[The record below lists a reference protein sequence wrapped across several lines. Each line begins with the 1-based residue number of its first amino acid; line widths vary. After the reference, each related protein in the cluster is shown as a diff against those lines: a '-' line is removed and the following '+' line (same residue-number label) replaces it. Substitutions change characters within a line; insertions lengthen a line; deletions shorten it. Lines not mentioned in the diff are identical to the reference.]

1 MKRTPVDPKMYER
14 VKKRIYKKYPKH
26 SAYRSGLL
34 VQAYKKEFAKK
45 YGKKEPYTG
54 TKTRREGLSRWFA
67 ENWKSDTGNYRY
79 TSKRSVYRPT
89 KRITKDTPLTFS
101 ELTKKEIQLAK
112 RTKARKGRIA
122 RFRKK

>member
-45 YGKKEPYTG
+45 YGKKQAYTG
-54 TKTRREGLSRWFA
+54 KKTTREGLARWFA

-101 ELTKKEIQLAK
+101 ELTKKELLRAK